1 MGSINDIAEVVKR
14 SASVNH
20 PQLIGEY
27 DGTTHVKMYDW
38 SSFFES
44 HTIKSALKGIS
55 KMQHFRFTAD
65 HPGYVF
71 VKSSSDSLETKIKL
85 LKDTTWKPDKHVLPE
100 VITAP
105 GLSVEQQWYLFN
117 KIREFCPDEVKDLV
131 CPQPATPLDQ

>member
-1 MGSINDIAEVVKR
+1 MGSIDDIANVVKR

-27 DGTTHVKMYDW
+27 DGTTYVKMYDW
-38 SSFFES
+38 TSFFES

-65 HPGYVF
+65 HPGF
-71 VKSSSDSLETKIKL
+71 VKSPSDSPETKIKL
-85 LKDTTWKPDKHVLPE
+85 VKDTSWMPDKNVLPE

-105 GLSVEQQWYLFN
+105 SLTVERQWYLYN
-117 KIREFCPDEVKDLV
+117 KIREFCPDKVQDLV
-131 CPQPATPLDQ
+131 CPQPATPLHQ